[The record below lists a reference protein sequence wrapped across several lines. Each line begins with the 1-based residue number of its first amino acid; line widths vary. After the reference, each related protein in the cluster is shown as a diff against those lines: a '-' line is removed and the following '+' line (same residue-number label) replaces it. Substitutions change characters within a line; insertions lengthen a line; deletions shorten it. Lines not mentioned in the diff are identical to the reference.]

1 MTVKEDLLQRL
12 EGLSSAALEEVLAF
26 VRVLEQ
32 EPEALSPE
40 EAAEVEGGR
49 REVTEGQWTR
59 WRDIKR
65 TDV

>member
-1 MTVKEDLLQRL
+1 M
-12 EGLSSAALEEVLAF
+12 LAF

-32 EPEALSPE
+32 EPEALTPE

-49 REVTEGQWTR
+49 REFTQGQWTR

>member
-1 MTVKEDLLQRL
+1 MSVKDDLLKRL
-12 EGLSSAALEEVLAF
+12 QGLSPAALEEVLAL

-32 EPEALSPE
+32 DPEALSPE
-40 EAAEVEGGR
+40 EAAEVEAGR

-59 WRDIKR
+59 WREIKR